1 MAGNQKDP
9 VLVVVQL
16 SGGNDFMNTV
26 VPYTAGI
33 YYDSRPVVGLKE
45 DEVLPIHDTLA
56 WNPNCA
62 PLQSMYEAGEIAVVQ
77 GIGYPN
83 SNRSH
88 FRAMDIWHTCEPVEI
103 GTEGWAG
110 RVIRELDP
118 GGHNV
123 LTGVSV
129 GKGLPRA
136 MAVPGVPVTS
146 FDNLDTYGLLTGID
160 DAQRRTAALEVFK
173 GMYGHEVGAGM
184 VMDYLS
190 QTGLNVISGT
200 AELKK
205 AKTGYS
211 STVEYDDSAI
221 ANSLRDVARVHLAGL
236 GTRVFYT
243 AHGGYDNHANEV
255 PDHPKLLTDLSS
267 AISSF
272 FQDLRAHRLVRVTML
287 VFTEFG
293 RRIRD
298 NASGTDH
305 GSGGGAFIVGDHV
318 KGGLYAAR
326 PQRLVRSDDARLH
339 RVRPPHPRQCQRHR
353 PRLRRR
359 RLHRRRSRQRRQQAG
374 HLLCPGL
381 AVLFQYPSLDPNRW
395 VHGEDM
401 EHTIDFRG
409 IYGTVLEQWMG
420 LDPTEIV
427 GGQFEQIHPYSS

>member
-1 MAGNQKDP
+1 MADQHKAP

-56 WNPNCA
+56 WNPHCA
-62 PLQSMYEAGEIAVVQ
+62 PLQAMYDQGDVAVVQ

-88 FRAMDIWHTCEPVEI
+88 FRAMDIWHTCEPIEI
-103 GTEGWAG
+103 GTEGWGG
-110 RVIRELDP
+110 RTIRELDP
-118 GGHNV
+118 HSRNV

-146 FDNLDTYGLLTGID
+146 FDNLDTYGLLTGIE
-160 DAQRRTAALEVFK
+160 DARQRSQALEVFK
-173 GMYGHEVGAGM
+173 GLYKPQVGAGI

-190 QTGLNVISGT
+190 QTAFNVIRGSD
-200 AELKK
+200 ELKK
-205 AKTGYS
+205 ATTGYS
-211 STVEYDDSAI
+211 STVEYADNAI
-221 ANSLRDVARVHLAGL
+221 ARSLRDVARVHLTGL

-243 AHGGYDNHANEV
+243 QHGGYDNHANEV
-255 PDHPKLLTDLSS
+255 PDHPKLLQDLSG

-272 FQDLRAHRLVRVTML
+272 FQDLRAHNASSEVTML

-305 GSGGGAFIVGDHV
+305 GSGGGAFIIGDRV
-318 KGGLYAAR
+318 KGGLY
-326 PQRLVRSDDARLH
+326 SE
-339 RVRPPHPRQCQRHR
+339 
-353 PRLRRR
+353 
-359 RLHRRRSRQRRQQAG
+359 
-374 HLLCPGL
+374 
-381 AVLFQYPSLDPNRW
+381 YPSLDPARW
-395 VHGEDM
+395 VHGEDL

-409 IYGTVLEQWMG
+409 IYATVLEQWMG
-420 LDPTEIV
+420 IDPTAIV
-427 GGQFEQIHPYSS
+427 GGNFEQINPYQ

>member
-1 MAGNQKDP
+1 MADRQKEP

-26 VPYTAGI
+26 VPYTAGV
-33 YYDSRPVVGLKE
+33 YHDSRPVIGLKE

-56 WNPNCA
+56 WNPHSA
-62 PLQSMYEAGEIAVVQ
+62 ALQEMYEQGDVAVVQ

-88 FRAMDIWHTCEPVEI
+88 FRAMDIWHTCEPIEI
-103 GTEGWAG
+103 GTEGWVG
-110 RVIRELDP
+110 RMIRELDP
-118 GGHNV
+118 RGHNV

-146 FDNLDTYGLLTGID
+146 FENLDTNGLLTGIED
-160 DAQRRTAALEVFK
+160 TQQRSQALEIFK
-173 GMYGHEVGAGM
+173 SMYKPRVGAGI

-190 QTGLNVISGT
+190 QTAFDVIRGSD
-200 AELKK
+200 ELKK
-205 AKTGYS
+205 ARTGYT
-211 STVEYDDSAI
+211 STVEYADNAI
-221 ANSLRDVARVHLAGL
+221 ARSLRDVARVHLTGL

-243 AHGGYDNHANEV
+243 QHGGYDNHANEV
-255 PDHPKLLTDLSS
+255 PDHPKLLQDLSG

-272 FQDLRAHRLVRVTML
+272 FHDLRAHNASSEVTML

-305 GSGGGAFIVGDHV
+305 GSGGGAFIIGDRV
-318 KGGLYAAR
+318 KGGLY
-326 PQRLVRSDDARLH
+326 SE
-339 RVRPPHPRQCQRHR
+339 
-353 PRLRRR
+353 
-359 RLHRRRSRQRRQQAG
+359 
-374 HLLCPGL
+374 
-381 AVLFQYPSLDPNRW
+381 YPSLDPARW
-395 VHGEDM
+395 VHGEDL

-420 LDPTEIV
+420 IDPTAIV
-427 GGQFEQIHPYSS
+427 GGHFEQIHPYSS